1 MAIFKDIT
9 RFRRQAQK
17 AQERQQ
23 HLMEAL
29 VRAVEYVDPNLV
41 GGFAAYVDGRAYDF
55 SYAAQLAA
63 LKQNLA

>member
-1 MAIFKDIT
+1 M
-9 RFRRQAQK
+9 
-17 AQERQQ
+17 
-23 HLMEAL
+23 
-29 VRAVEYVDPNLV
+29 VDPNLV